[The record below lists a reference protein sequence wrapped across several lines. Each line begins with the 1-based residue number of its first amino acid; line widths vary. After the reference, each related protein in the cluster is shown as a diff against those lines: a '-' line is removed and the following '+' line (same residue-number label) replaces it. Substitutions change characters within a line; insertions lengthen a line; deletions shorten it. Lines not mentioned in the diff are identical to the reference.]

1 MAAAQR
7 PAGAALRAGGEL
19 ACIWPGGRESGAA
32 GAALTP
38 RFPCCPQVV
47 SLLLSWWAIVGCLLP
62 TLLLLLPGDGRVQAG
77 TRGAG
82 GEPRAPTSDA
92 ASPAPR
98 RAALAAA
105 AATWVQAADVL
116 EARLRGLLPA
126 PPCQGAG
133 EEADLPPSP
142 RAVLLARW
150 LLVLLC
156 TWLIACFLAPLYP
169 PPTA

>member
-1 MAAAQR
+1 M
-7 PAGAALRAGGEL
+7 
-19 ACIWPGGRESGAA
+19 
-32 GAALTP
+32 
-38 RFPCCPQVV
+38 V